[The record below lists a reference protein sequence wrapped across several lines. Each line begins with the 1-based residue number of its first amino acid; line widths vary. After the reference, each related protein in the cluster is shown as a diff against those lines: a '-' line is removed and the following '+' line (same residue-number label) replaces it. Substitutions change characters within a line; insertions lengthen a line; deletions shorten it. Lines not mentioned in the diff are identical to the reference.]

1 MRLLITSSR
10 MPFALDRMPFALD
23 ARRDDAAYLAELTGE
38 PQG

>member
-1 MRLLITSSR
+1 MRLLITSS
-10 MPFALDRMPFALD
+10 RMPFALD